1 MKQISV
7 PNAELF
13 SEAGRLLSEGK
24 EVTIL
29 ARGNSMLPFIR
40 GGVDKVTLASVP
52 AAGRQDGGGVPGA
65 QGGEG
70 FQGTQGGE
78 GFQET
83 PSGITPG
90 DILLCEIS
98 PGHFVL
104 HRLIRIDG
112 ERLTLMGDGN
122 LRGVEHCMRAHVIA
136 RAVRIIR
143 PDGSSA
149 DCCSPSELRKAR
161 LWRRLLPLRRI
172 LLAVW
177 RRTR

>member
-52 AAGRQDGGGVPGA
+52 AADGQGGGGVK
-65 QGGEG
+65 
-70 FQGTQGGE
+70 GTQA
-78 GFQET
+78 
-83 PSGITPG
+83 GISPG

-104 HRLIRIDG
+104 HRLVRIDG

-122 LRGVEHCMRAHVIA
+122 LRGVERCSRAHVIA

-177 RRTR
+177 RRTH

>member
-52 AAGRQDGGGVPGA
+52 AAGRLGGGGVPGA
-65 QGGEG
+65 QG
-70 FQGTQGGE
+70 
-78 GFQET
+78 
-83 PSGITPG
+83 SIVPG

-98 PGHFVL
+98 TGHFVL
-104 HRLIRIDG
+104 HRLVRIDG

-122 LRGVEHCMRAHVIA
+122 LRGVERCSRAHVIA

>member
-1 MKQISV
+1 MS
-7 PNAELF
+7 
-13 SEAGRLLSEGK
+13 RLDSIRYITLPKSMEEKITGFAIDSSIPIPVQLPEGH
-24 EVTIL
+24 TSL
-29 ARGNSMLPFIR
+29 D
-40 GGVDKVTLASVP
+40 VDKVTLASVP
-52 AAGRQDGGGVPGA
+52 AAGRLGGGGVPGA
-65 QGGEG
+65 QG
-70 FQGTQGGE
+70 
-78 GFQET
+78 
-83 PSGITPG
+83 SIVPG

-104 HRLIRIDG
+104 HRLVRIDG

-122 LRGVEHCMRAHVIA
+122 LRGVERCSRAHVIA

-149 DCCSPSELRKAR
+149 VCCSPPELRKAR

-177 RRTR
+177 RRTH

>member
-52 AAGRQDGGGVPGA
+52 AAVRLGGGGVPGV
-65 QGGEG
+65 QDGEG
-70 FQGTQGGE
+70 FPGAQA
-78 GFQET
+78 
-83 PSGITPG
+83 GIAPG

-104 HRLIRIDG
+104 HRLVRIDG

-122 LRGVEHCMRAHVIA
+122 LRGVERCSRA
-136 RAVRIIR
+136 
-143 PDGSSA
+143 D
-149 DCCSPSELRKAR
+149 KAR
-161 LWRRLLPLRRI
+161 FYI
-172 LLAVW
+172 LVLY
-177 RRTR
+177 

>member
-52 AAGRQDGGGVPGA
+52 AAGRLGGGGVPGA
-65 QGGEG
+65 QG
-70 FQGTQGGE
+70 
-78 GFQET
+78 
-83 PSGITPG
+83 SIVPG

-104 HRLIRIDG
+104 HRLVRIDG

-122 LRGVEHCMRAHVIA
+122 LRGVERCSRAHVIA

-143 PDGSSA
+143 QDGSSA

-177 RRTR
+177 RRTH

>member
-13 SEAGRLLSEGK
+13 SEAGRLLSDGK

-52 AAGRQDGGGVPGA
+52 AADGQGGGGV
-65 QGGEG
+65 
-70 FQGTQGGE
+70 QGTQA
-78 GFQET
+78 
-83 PSGITPG
+83 GISPG

-104 HRLIRIDG
+104 HRLVSIDG
-112 ERLTLMGDGN
+112 ELLTLMGDGN
-122 LRGVEHCMRAHVIA
+122 LRGTERCTRAHVIA

-149 DCCSPSELRKAR
+149 VCCSPPELRKAR

-177 RRTR
+177 RRTH

>member
-52 AAGRQDGGGVPGA
+52 AAGRQDGGGVPG
-65 QGGEG
+65 
-70 FQGTQGGE
+70 TQA
-78 GFQET
+78 
-83 PSGITPG
+83 GIAPG

>member
-52 AAGRQDGGGVPGA
+52 AAVRLGGGGVPGA
-65 QGGEG
+65 QG
-70 FQGTQGGE
+70 
-78 GFQET
+78 
-83 PSGITPG
+83 SIAPG

-104 HRLIRIDG
+104 HRLVRIDG

-122 LRGVEHCMRAHVIA
+122 LRGVERCSRAHVIA

>member
-52 AAGRQDGGGVPGA
+52 AAVRLGGGGVP
-65 QGGEG
+65 
-70 FQGTQGGE
+70 GTQGGE
-78 GFQET
+78 GFQEA
-83 PSGITPG
+83 PSGIAPG

-104 HRLIRIDG
+104 HRLVRIDG

-122 LRGVEHCMRAHVIA
+122 LRGVERCSRAHVIA

-149 DCCSPSELRKAR
+149 DCCSLSELRKAR